1 MWRTS
6 RKDPLKRV
14 ENDAGATARSDVT
27 RDPRVEAAL
36 DHWAPRFVIQGVPLT
51 DFQEVTDGIAQW
63 EQWCAAWSQRAA
75 VHRELGEQ
83 AEAQSHLLTAGEHF
97 TRAGLCYHFAKFLFV
112 NDLDQ
117 MRAAHQ
123 AAVACR
129 TAALP
134 YLRPPGQRV
143 EIPFEGTVLP
153 GNLRLPAGVIGAPPL
168 LLMAPG
174 LDSAKEEMHSVESLF
189 LDRGVATLAFDGPG
203 QGEAEYDLPIR
214 GDYEVPV
221 SAIVDWAEQRD
232 DIDPGRI
239 AIWGVSLGGYYA
251 PRAAAFDSRLKACIA
266 LAGPYHWANEWD
278 NLPGLTREAFR
289 VRSRAADEDEAR
301 DNATALSLEG
311 VAERITCPLLII
323 FGKQDRLIG
332 YRAAER
338 LAAEAGGPTTLWMIG
353 DGNHGAT
360 NRAYRFRPQ
369 SADWL
374 VETLASDPRRPAR

>member
-1 MWRTS
+1 
-6 RKDPLKRV
+6 
-14 ENDAGATARSDVT
+14 
-27 RDPRVEAAL
+27 
-36 DHWAPRFVIQGVPLT
+36 VPLT
-51 DFQEVTDGIAQW
+51 DFQEVTDGIERW
-63 EQWCAAWSQRAA
+63 EQWCAAWSQRAG
-75 VHRELGEQ
+75 VHRDLALQ
-83 AEAQSHLLTAGEHF
+83 AESRGHLLTAGEHF

-117 MRAAHQ
+117 MRAAHE
-123 AAVACR
+123 AAVICR

-143 EIPFEGTVLP
+143 EIPFEGTVLA
-153 GNLRLPAGVIGAPPL
+153 GNLRLPAAEGEGDGPPL

-174 LDSAKEEMHSVESLF
+174 LDSTKEEMHSTESLF

-203 QGEAEYDLPIR
+203 QGEAEYELPIR

-221 SAIVDWAEQRD
+221 SAIIDWAEQRD
-232 DIDPGRI
+232 DIDPDRI

-266 LAGPYHWANEWD
+266 LAGPYHWADEWD
-278 NLPGLTREAFR
+278 NLPVLTREAFR
-289 VRSRAADEDEAR
+289 VRSRAADEQEAR
-301 DNATALSLEG
+301 ENAAALSLNG
-311 VAERITCPLLII
+311 VAERITCPLLVI

-338 LAAEAGGPTTLWMIG
+338 LAAEASGPTTLWMIE

-374 VETLASDPRRPAR
+374 ADTLSAI

>member
-1 MWRTS
+1 
-6 RKDPLKRV
+6 V
-14 ENDAGATARSDVT
+14 A
-27 RDPRVEAAL
+27 DPRVEAAL
-36 DHWAPRFVIQGVPLT
+36 SHWAPRFVLQGVPLT
-51 DFQEVTDGIAQW
+51 DFQEVTDGIEQW
-63 EQWCAAWSQRAA
+63 EQWCAAWSQRAG
-75 VHRELGEQ
+75 VHRDLAER
-83 AEAQSHLLTAGEHF
+83 AEAGGHLLTAGEHF

-112 NDLDQ
+112 NDIDQ
-117 MRAAHQ
+117 MRAAHE

-134 YLRPPGQRV
+134 YINPPGQRV

-153 GNLRLPAGVIGAPPL
+153 GNLRLPAEGEGARLPL
-168 LLMAPG
+168 LLMVPG
-174 LDSAKEEMHSVESLF
+174 LDSTKEEMHSTESLF

-203 QGEAEYDLPIR
+203 QGEAEYDLTIR

-221 SAIVDWAEQRD
+221 GAIIDWAEQRD
-232 DIDPGRI
+232 DIDPDRI

-266 LAGPYHWANEWD
+266 LAGPYDFADEWD
-278 NLPGLTREAFR
+278 NLPALTREAFR
-289 VRSRAADEDEAR
+289 VRSGAANEQEAR
-301 DNATALSLEG
+301 GNAAALSLNG
-311 VAERITCPLLII
+311 VAERIACPLLVI

-332 YRAAER
+332 YQAAER
-338 LAAEAGGPTTLWMIG
+338 LAAEASGPTTLWMIE

-374 VETLASDPRRPAR
+374 VDTLSAI

>member
-1 MWRTS
+1 MA
-6 RKDPLKRV
+6 V
-14 ENDAGATARSDVT
+14 G

-36 DHWAPRFVIQGVPLT
+36 SHWAPRFVIQGVPLT
-51 DFQEVTDGIAQW
+51 DFMDVTDGIDHW
-63 EQWCAAWSQRAA
+63 EQWCAAWSRRAD
-75 VHRELGEQ
+75 VHRALGEQ
-83 AEAQSHLLTAGEHF
+83 AESDGHLLTAGEHY
-97 TRAGLCYHFAKFLFV
+97 TRAALCYHFAKFLFV
-112 NDLDQ
+112 NDLEQ
-117 MRAAHQ
+117 MRAAHR

-143 EIPFEGTVLP
+143 EIPFEGTVLT
-153 GNLRLPAGVIGAPPL
+153 GNLRLPHDVDHPPL

-174 LDSAKEEMHSVESLF
+174 LDSAKEEMHSMESLF

-203 QGEAEYDLPIR
+203 QGEAEYDLAIR

-232 DIDPGRI
+232 DIDADRI

-251 PRAAAFDSRLKACIA
+251 PRAAAFEKRLKACIA
-266 LAGPYHWANEWD
+266 LAGPYHWADEWD
-278 NLPGLTREAFR
+278 NLPEVTREAFR
-289 VRSRAADEDEAR
+289 VRSRAADHDEAR
-301 DNATALSLEG
+301 EKATELSLKG
-311 VAERITCPLLII
+311 VAERITCPLLVI

-332 YRAAER
+332 YQAAER
-338 LAAEAGGPTTLWMIG
+338 LAAEASGPTTLWMIE

-360 NRAYRFRPQ
+360 NRAYRFRSQ

-374 VETLASDPRRPAR
+374 VDTLAGS

>member
-1 MWRTS
+1 M
-6 RKDPLKRV
+6 
-14 ENDAGATARSDVT
+14 T

-36 DHWAPRFVIQGVPLT
+36 SHWAPRFVIQGVPLT
-51 DFQEVTDGIAQW
+51 DFQEVTAGIERW
-63 EQWCAAWSQRAA
+63 EQWCAAWSQRAD

-83 AEAQSHLLTAGEHF
+83 AETDGHLLTAGEHY

-112 NDLDQ
+112 NDPEQ
-117 MRAAHQ
+117 MRVAHR
-123 AAVACR
+123 AAVRCR

-143 EIPFEGTVLP
+143 EIPFEGTVLA
-153 GNLRLPAGVIGAPPL
+153 GNLRLPDAVDRPPL

-174 LDSAKEEMHSVESLF
+174 LDSTKEEMHGMESLF
-189 LDRGVATLAFDGPG
+189 LDRGIATLAFDGPG

-221 SAIVDWAEQRD
+221 SAIVDWAEQRN
-232 DIDPGRI
+232 DIDADRI
-239 AIWGVSLGGYYA
+239 AMWGVSLGGYYA
-251 PRAAAFDSRLKACIA
+251 PRAAAFEKRLKACIA
-266 LAGPYHWANEWD
+266 LAGPYHWADEWD
-278 NLPGLTREAFR
+278 NLPSLTREAFR
-289 VRSRAADEDEAR
+289 VRSRSTDEDEAR
-301 DNATALSLEG
+301 DKAATLSLKD
-311 VAERITCPLLII
+311 VAEHITCPLLVI
-323 FGKQDRLIG
+323 FGKQDRLIS

-338 LAAEAGGPTTLWMIG
+338 LAAEASGPTTLWMIE

-374 VETLASDPRRPAR
+374 ADTLTSS

>member
-1 MWRTS
+1 M
-6 RKDPLKRV
+6 
-14 ENDAGATARSDVT
+14 T

-36 DHWAPRFVIQGVPLT
+36 SHWAPRFVLQGVPLT
-51 DFQEVTDGIAQW
+51 DFREVTDGIERW
-63 EQWCAAWSQRAA
+63 EQWCGAWSQRAD

-83 AEAQSHLLTAGEHF
+83 AESEGHLLTAGEHY

-117 MRAAHQ
+117 MRATHQ
-123 AAVACR
+123 AAVRCR

-134 YLRPPGQRV
+134 YLRPPGRRV
-143 EIPFEGTVLP
+143 EIPFEGTVLA
-153 GNLRLPAGVIGAPPL
+153 GNLRMPERVAGARGPGDRPPL

-174 LDSAKEEMHSVESLF
+174 LDSAKEEMHSMEMLF
-189 LDRGVATLAFDGPG
+189 LDRGIATLAFDGPG
-203 QGEAEYDLPIR
+203 QGEAEYDLAIR
-214 GDYEVPV
+214 GDYEVAV

-232 DIDPGRI
+232 DIDADRI
-239 AIWGVSLGGYYA
+239 AMWGVSLGGYYA
-251 PRAAAFDSRLKACIA
+251 PRAAAFEKRLKACIA
-266 LAGPYHWANEWD
+266 LAGPYHWADEWD
-278 NLPGLTREAFR
+278 NLPVLTREAFR
-289 VRSRAADEDEAR
+289 VRSRSTDEAEAR
-301 DNATALSLEG
+301 DRAATLSLKG
-311 VAERITCPLLII
+311 VAERITCPLLVI

-338 LAAEAGGPTTLWMIG
+338 LAAEASGPTTLWMIE

-374 VETLASDPRRPAR
+374 ADTLARDR

>member
-1 MWRTS
+1 M
-6 RKDPLKRV
+6 V
-14 ENDAGATARSDVT
+14 VG

-36 DHWAPRFVIQGVPLT
+36 SHWAPRFVIQGVPLT
-51 DFQEVTDGIAQW
+51 DFVEVTDGIERW
-63 EQWCAAWSQRAA
+63 EQWCASWSRRAD

-83 AEAQSHLLTAGEHF
+83 AESMGHLLTAGEHF
-97 TRAGLCYHFAKFLFV
+97 TRAALCYHFAKFLFV
-112 NDLDQ
+112 NDFEQ

-143 EIPFEGTVLP
+143 EIPFEGTVLA
-153 GNLRLPAGVIGAPPL
+153 GNLRLPAGGSGPDRPPL

-174 LDSAKEEMHSVESLF
+174 LDSAKEEMHSMESLF

-203 QGEAEYDLPIR
+203 QGEAEYDLAIR

-221 SAIVDWAEQRD
+221 RAIVDWAEQRA
-232 DIDPGRI
+232 DIDPDRI
-239 AIWGVSLGGYYA
+239 AVWGVSLGGYYA
-251 PRAAAFDSRLKACIA
+251 PRAAAFEKRLKACIA
-266 LAGPYHWANEWD
+266 LAGPYHWADEWD
-278 NLPGLTREAFR
+278 NLPEVTREAFR
-289 VRSRAADEDEAR
+289 VRSRAADHEEAR
-301 DNATALSLEG
+301 EKAAELSLKG
-311 VAERITCPLLII
+311 VAERITCPLLVI

-332 YRAAER
+332 YHAAER
-338 LAAEAGGPTTLWMIG
+338 LAAEASGPTTLWMID

-374 VETLASDPRRPAR
+374 VDTLART

>member
-1 MWRTS
+1 MA
-6 RKDPLKRV
+6 V
-14 ENDAGATARSDVT
+14 G

-36 DHWAPRFVIQGVPLT
+36 SHWAPRFVIQGVPLT
-51 DFQEVTDGIAQW
+51 DFLEVTDSIDRW
-63 EQWCAAWSQRAA
+63 EQWCAAWSRRAD

-83 AEAQSHLLTAGEHF
+83 AESDGHLLTAGEHY

-112 NDLDQ
+112 NDLEQ
-117 MRAAHQ
+117 MGAAHR

-143 EIPFEGTVLP
+143 EIPFEGTVLT
-153 GNLRLPAGVIGAPPL
+153 GNLRLPHDVDRPPL

-174 LDSAKEEMHSVESLF
+174 LDSAKEEMDSTESLF

-203 QGEAEYDLPIR
+203 QGEAEYDLAIR

-232 DIDPGRI
+232 DIDADRI

-251 PRAAAFDSRLKACIA
+251 PRAAAFEKRLKACIA
-266 LAGPYHWANEWD
+266 LAGPYHWADEWD
-278 NLPGLTREAFR
+278 NLPEVTREAFR
-289 VRSRAADEDEAR
+289 VRSRAADHDEAR
-301 DNATALSLEG
+301 EKAAELSLKG
-311 VAERITCPLLII
+311 VAERITCPLLVI

-332 YRAAER
+332 CQAAER
-338 LAAEAGGPTTLWMIG
+338 LATEASGPTTLWMIE

-374 VETLASDPRRPAR
+374 ADTLGGP